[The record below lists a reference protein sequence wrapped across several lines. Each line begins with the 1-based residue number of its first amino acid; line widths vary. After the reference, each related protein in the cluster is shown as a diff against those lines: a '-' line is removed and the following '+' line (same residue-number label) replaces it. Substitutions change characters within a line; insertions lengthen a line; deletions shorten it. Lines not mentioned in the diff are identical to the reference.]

1 MIGSDAKSA
10 AGQGGTK
17 SMRHRWPIM
26 LLSLTMA
33 GPATAVPW
41 WYAGR
46 AADRVVFVDA
56 GSIERTKDIV
66 RYSAKTV
73 IRDRAD
79 PVAMTV
85 AFMEADC
92 ARRRVGWAGIQRFG
106 YDERVIDTSTRRK
119 AEMADVP
126 ETSLADAELA
136 FVCSDAQAR
145 EAEGLFVLAV
155 DDAAFTEALL
165 AAHDASPRALHDRMS
180 ADHAVPV
187 IRSSAP
193 DPAGFGKLQT
203 VRAGEPMVPP
213 RDYAKGPQVPNP
225 TDYDPI
231 EAGRIYDIAYQ
242 GVKDG
247 ELQFEIRGY
256 AIDDLVHPASG
267 QTETVRV
274 GAKSIV
280 IRDLAI
286 TIDSALPDRIRY
298 KVAIEKQA
306 PIVPDCPPGGCTEE
320 PVAVEASHRP

>member
-1 MIGSDAKSA
+1 
-10 AGQGGTK
+10 
-17 SMRHRWPIM
+17 MRHLWPIM
-26 LLSLTMA
+26 LVAIAT
-33 GPATAVPW
+33 PATATPW

-56 GSIERTKDIV
+56 GSIERARDIV

-79 PVAMTV
+79 PVAMTL
-85 AFMEADC
+85 AFMQADC
-92 ARRRVGWAGIQRFG
+92 GKRRIGWAGIQRYG

-126 ETSLADAELA
+126 ATSLADTELG

-145 EAEGLFVLAV
+145 EAAGLFALAI

-165 AAHDASPRALHDRMS
+165 AAQDATPRALHDRMS
-180 ADHAVPV
+180 ADRTVPV
-187 IRSSAP
+187 IRSTAP
-193 DPAGFGKLQT
+193 DPASFGTTRT
-203 VRAGEPMVPP
+203 VKTGEPMVPP
-213 RDYAKGPQVPNP
+213 RDYAKGAQLPNP
-225 TDYDPI
+225 ADYDPI

-274 GAKSIV
+274 GAKSIA

-286 TIDSALPDRIRY
+286 TIESAQPDRIRY
-298 KVAIEKQA
+298 RVAIEKRA
-306 PIVPDCPPGGCTEE
+306 AVVPDCPPGGCTEE
-320 PVAVEASHRP
+320 PVAVEASHQP